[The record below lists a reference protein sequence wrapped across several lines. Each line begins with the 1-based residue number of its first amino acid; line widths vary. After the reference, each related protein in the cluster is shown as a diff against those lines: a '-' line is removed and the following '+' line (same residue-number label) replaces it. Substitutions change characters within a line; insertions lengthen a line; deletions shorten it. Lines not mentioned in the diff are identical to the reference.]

1 MGEIMILISTKY
13 SQDATK
19 DTWKT
24 PGKHLENTHSSY
36 LVFTWIRDSTLTP
49 RIVQKRYFKV

>member
-24 PGKHLENTHSSY
+24 PGKHSFFLSGFHLNSRQY
-36 LVFTWIRDSTLTP
+36 LNSTNRTKKVF
-49 RIVQKRYFKV
+49 